1 MVMARQVELLHPP
14 IHHSMRETR
23 HTRVAKQCNHELI
36 SEEACQ
42 LMIEVEKWIVEKC
55 KGLIEGKF

>member
-1 MVMARQVELLHPP
+1 MVMAWQVKLLNPS
-14 IHHSMRETR
+14 IHHSMRATR
-23 HTRVAKQCNHELI
+23 HTRVAKQCNHKLI

-55 KGLIEGKF
+55 KGLI